1 MKDLKKPLRVAN
13 RPWLSSLF
21 LLCGIAALAA
31 ASLSLTGCRP
41 PHSGSYGFDNGAE
54 QRDANGTVHISKMG
68 GDIEVQDAPNG
79 ADLNTMGGS
88 IRLNNSGS
96 FANVKTMGGNIDVH
110 NVSGPL
116 DATTMGGNIRVLA
129 AADSVHAK
137 SMGGNVSVRLVSPE
151 TRART
156 IDITTMGGPVELVVP
171 KGFPMDID
179 IEVAYTQSSGHKP
192 VITEPFGLAHSESND
207 RDFGF
212 GPARKHLYAKGRVGT
227 GDNRVTIHGIGGD
240 VTITQE

>member
-1 MKDLKKPLRVAN
+1 MP
-13 RPWLSSLF
+13 
-21 LLCGIAALAA
+21 
-31 ASLSLTGCRP
+31 P
-41 PHSGSYGFDNGAE
+41 PHSGSYGYENGAE

-68 GDIEVQDAPNG
+68 GDIDVQDAPNG

-88 IRLNNSGS
+88 IRVNNSGS

-137 SMGGNVSVRLVSPE
+137 SMGGNVSVRLVSSE
-151 TRART
+151 ARMRT
-156 IDITTMGGPVELVVP
+156 IDVTTMGGPVELIVP

-179 IEVAYTQSSGHKP
+179 IQVAYTRSSGHKP
-192 VITEPFGLAHSESND
+192 TIVEPFGLAHSESSD
-207 RDFGF
+207 WDYGF
-212 GPARKHLYAKGRVGT
+212 GPARKYLYAKGTVGT
-227 GDNRVTIHGIGGD
+227 GGNRVTIHGVGGD